1 MRLREGLN
9 FHKVFK
15 GKKIPI
21 LTLDERWH
29 ELFPQ
34 YEKPNHIKEIEAKLN
49 ELLKRQG
56 KLVNDM
62 KELKGL
68 KSQLMKEILD
78 NMEASEEVSKNISYK
93 VLDKNPKY
101 IKEISEKMADM
112 EEELANI
119 PYLIK
124 ETNEK
129 LIIESAKIWYYLLEK
144 NNREINEI
152 GQWVDK
158 VRNEL
163 KEKILQKQDM
173 ETENNQ
179 IYSYMHDLLGPD
191 LTQVLDEAFKP
202 GNK

>member
-1 MRLREGLN
+1 MRSHEGLN

-21 LTLDERWH
+21 LTLDERWY

-34 YEKPNHIKEIEAKLN
+34 YEKPNHIKDIEHQLN
-49 ELLKRQG
+49 GLLKQQG

-62 KELKGL
+62 KDLKSL

-78 NMEASEEVSKNISYK
+78 NMEISEDTSNSYK
-93 VLDKNPKY
+93 VLEKNPKY

-112 EEELANI
+112 EEELANL

-129 LIIESAKIWYYLLEK
+129 LIVESAKIWYQILE
-144 NNREINEI
+144 NNNQEISGI
-152 GQWVDK
+152 SQWIDK
-158 VRNEL
+158 TRNEL

-173 ETENNQ
+173 ELKNNQ

-191 LTQVLDEAFKP
+191 LVQVLDDSFKP

>member
-1 MRLREGLN
+1 MRSHEGLN

-21 LTLDERWH
+21 LTLDERWY

-34 YEKPNHIKEIEAKLN
+34 YEKPNHIKDIEYQLN
-49 ELLKRQG
+49 ELLKQQG

-62 KELKGL
+62 KDLKSL

-78 NMEASEEVSKNISYK
+78 NMEISEDTSNSYK
-93 VLDKNPKY
+93 ILEKNPKY

-112 EEELANI
+112 EEELANL

-129 LIIESAKIWYYLLEK
+129 LIVESAKIWYQILE
-144 NNREINEI
+144 NNNQEISGI
-152 GQWVDK
+152 SQWIDK
-158 VRNEL
+158 TRNEL

-173 ETENNQ
+173 ELKNNQ

-191 LTQVLDEAFKP
+191 LVQVLDDSFKP

>member
-1 MRLREGLN
+1 MRSHEGLN

-21 LTLDERWH
+21 LTLDERWY

-34 YEKPNHIKEIEAKLN
+34 YEKPNHIKNIEYQLN
-49 ELLKRQG
+49 DLLKKQG

-62 KELKGL
+62 KDLKSL

-78 NMEASEEVSKNISYK
+78 NMEVSEDTSNSYK
-93 VLDKNPKY
+93 ILEKNPKY

-112 EEELANI
+112 EEELANL

-124 ETNEK
+124 DTNEK
-129 LIIESAKIWYYLLEK
+129 LIVESAKIWYQILE
-144 NNREINEI
+144 NNNQEIDQI
-152 GQWVDK
+152 SQWIDK
-158 VRNEL
+158 TRNEL

-173 ETENNQ
+173 ELKNNQ
-179 IYSYMHDLLGPD
+179 IYSYMHDLLGHD
-191 LTQVLDEAFKP
+191 LVQVLDDSFKP
-202 GNK
+202 DNK

>member
-34 YEKPNHIKEIEAKLN
+34 YEKPSHIKEIEYQLN

-56 KLVNDM
+56 KLVTDM

-78 NMEASEEVSKNISYK
+78 NMETSEEVSKNISYK
-93 VLDKNPKY
+93 VLNKNPKY
-101 IKEISEKMADM
+101 IKEISEKMEDM

-144 NNREINEI
+144 NNKEINEI
-152 GQWVDK
+152 SQWIEK

-173 ETENNQ
+173 ETENSQ

-191 LTQVLDEAFKP
+191 LTEILDDAFKP

>member
-1 MRLREGLN
+1 MRSHEGLN

-21 LTLDERWH
+21 LTLDERWY

-34 YEKPNHIKEIEAKLN
+34 YEKPNHIKDIEYQLN
-49 ELLKRQG
+49 DLLKKQG

-62 KELKGL
+62 KDLKSL

-78 NMEASEEVSKNISYK
+78 NMEVSEDTSNSYK
-93 VLDKNPKY
+93 ILEKNPKY

-112 EEELANI
+112 EEELANL

-124 ETNEK
+124 DTNEK
-129 LIIESAKIWYYLLEK
+129 LIVESAKIWYQILE
-144 NNREINEI
+144 NNNQEIDQI
-152 GQWVDK
+152 SQWIDK
-158 VRNEL
+158 TRNEL

-173 ETENNQ
+173 ELKNNQ
-179 IYSYMHDLLGPD
+179 IYSYMHDLLGHD
-191 LTQVLDEAFKP
+191 LVQVLDDSFKP
-202 GNK
+202 DNK

>member
-9 FHKVFK
+9 FQKVLK

-29 ELFPQ
+29 ELFPKH
-34 YEKPNHIKEIEAKLN
+34 EKPGHIKELEYQLN

-62 KELKGL
+62 KELKNL
-68 KSQLMKEILD
+68 KTQLMKEILD
-78 NMEASEEVSKNISYK
+78 NMEASEKNAKNTNYK

-129 LIIESAKIWYYLLEK
+129 LIIESAKIWYSVLEK
-144 NNREINEI
+144 NNHKINEI
-152 GQWVDK
+152 GQWIEK
-158 VRNEL
+158 ARNEL

-173 ETENNQ
+173 ETENTQ

-191 LTQVLDEAFKP
+191 LAQVLDDTFKP
-202 GNK
+202 DNK